1 MAAEPRD
8 VSLRLPIT
16 ASVLLHVAFVAAFF
30 VLRPAA
36 PPPMPPVYRVRM
48 IAAPPGPR
56 AIGVVQPTPPAPAPK
71 PETPTTPV
79 RPKNVTEAMPAPPKK
94 KTPAKATPK
103 QATPVPVPEKK
114 QPKTTTPP
122 QTAGGGETGGHGA
135 DVANV
140 NTGGIDF
147 PYPGYLENIVR
158 QIALRFH
165 PSSRGALRA
174 EVTFLIRRDGTV
186 PDNSIRLTV
195 RSGVYGFDLEA
206 QGAVEAAAQAHAF
219 GPLPSQFPDD
229 VLPVTFRFDP
239 RFIR

>member
-1 MAAEPRD
+1 MSEMTADRD
-8 VSLRLPIT
+8 HSLRLPIT
-16 ASVLLHVAFVAAFF
+16 ASVLLHVAFIALFF
-30 VLRPAA
+30 LLRPA
-36 PPPMPPVYRVRM
+36 PSPPMAPVYRVRM

-56 AIGVVQPTPPAPAPK
+56 AIGVVQPTPAPTPKTEAPA
-71 PETPTTPV
+71 TPV
-79 RPKNVTEAMPAPPKK
+79 RPKSVTEAMPAPTK
-94 KTPAKATPK
+94 KTVPKPAPR

-114 QPKTTTPP
+114 QPAPATPAP
-122 QTAGGGETGGHGA
+122 KAGGGETGGHGA

-165 PSSRGALRA
+165 PSSHGALRA

-239 RFIR
+239 RFIH

>member
-1 MAAEPRD
+1 MSTLAGPRD
-8 VSLRLPIT
+8 VSLRLPIA
-16 ASVLLHVAFVAAFF
+16 ASVVLHVALVAMFV

-36 PPPMPPVYRVRM
+36 PPPMPPVYRVHM

-56 AIGVVQPTPPAPAPK
+56 AIGVVQPTPAPAAPAA
-71 PETPTTPV
+71 TPV
-79 RPKNVTEAMPAPPKK
+79 RPKTVTEAIPAPSKK
-94 KTPAKATPK
+94 KSSRVLPK

-114 QPKTTTPP
+114 QPAPATPAP
-122 QTAGGGETGGHGA
+122 KAGGGETGGHGA

-147 PYPGYLENIVR
+147 PFPGYLENIVR
-158 QIALRFH
+158 QIALRFK

-174 EVTFLIRRDGTV
+174 EVTFLIRRDGSV
-186 PDNSIRLTV
+186 PENSIHLTV

-206 QGAVEAAAQAHAF
+206 QGAVEAAAQANAF
-219 GPLPSQFPDD
+219 GPLPAQFPED